1 MKKSANDC
9 QEIDT
14 ETVKENIRQF
24 MKNEALTVADL
35 KELLGFDSTQAIYR
49 WRSGRGIPSIDSLF
63 KMSSVFDIPMEDF
76 IKKDGIKPKQG
87 EKQSQKEELR

>member
-35 KELLGFDSTQAIYR
+35 KELLGFVLHRLFINGVLEEGFQA
-49 WRSGRGIPSIDSLF
+49 
-63 KMSSVFDIPMEDF
+63 
-76 IKKDGIKPKQG
+76 
-87 EKQSQKEELR
+87 

>member
-24 MKNEALTVADL
+24 SDYKNE
-35 KELLGFDSTQAIYR
+35 
-49 WRSGRGIPSIDSLF
+49 
-63 KMSSVFDIPMEDF
+63 
-76 IKKDGIKPKQG
+76 
-87 EKQSQKEELR
+87 

>member
-35 KELLGFDSTQAIYR
+35 KELLGFDSTQAIYK
-49 WRSGRGIPSIDSLF
+49 WRSGD
-63 KMSSVFDIPMEDF
+63 
-76 IKKDGIKPKQG
+76 
-87 EKQSQKEELR
+87 